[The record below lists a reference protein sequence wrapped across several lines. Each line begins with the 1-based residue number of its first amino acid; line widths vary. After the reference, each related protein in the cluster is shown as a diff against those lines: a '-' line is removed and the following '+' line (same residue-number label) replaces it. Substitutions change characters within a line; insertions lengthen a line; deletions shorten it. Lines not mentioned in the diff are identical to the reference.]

1 MHVQNVKFESHKEQN
16 FFLSLKS
23 FIFKIRLIYFKNI
36 LQKFLLPKFNF
47 QDSNYGTIVTRNH

>member
-16 FFLSLKS
+16 FFLSSKS

-47 QDSNYGTIVTRNH
+47 QDSI